1 MTKKNSLL
9 FRAACLAAALLT
21 ALSGT
26 AAAGNPFKSSRGSC
40 DFIAGTTVIVTIF
53 VDDPYHRW
61 DFDRRADSESA
72 QRVLGRL
79 ETACKWLTKQV
90 KHYGATATFRRNWE
104 KEPMLCY
111 RFASAK
117 DMRDYANTYAEL
129 RDFITQTVP
138 LQTIKDRFGAD
149 NVLFMA
155 LYNQNRNDSARGES
169 FMLDFWEYA
178 YLEDA
183 YEIMWV
189 MDEDNGMTVSAAGLA
204 HEIMHC
210 FGAIDLYAASEYC
223 TQKYVNHLRSI
234 RSDDIMYA
242 IDYSDPD
249 HIGES
254 FSELDAYYLGLV
266 DSCGDQQKYGLHRSS
281 FSK

>member
-1 MTKKNSLL
+1 MKTRFVRFACFAMLL
-9 FRAACLAAALLT
+9 SVTALCFAPAAA
-21 ALSGT
+21 AS
-26 AAAGNPFKSSRGSC
+26 PFRSPRGSC
-40 DFIAGTTVIVTIF
+40 DFIGGATVIVTIF
-53 VDDPYHRW
+53 VDDPYNNW
-61 DFDRRADSESA
+61 DFSRSSDKTSYF
-72 QRVLGRL
+72 RVLSRL
-79 ETACKWLTKQV
+79 ETACSWLSGQV
-90 KHYGATATFRRNWE
+90 SRYG
-104 KEPMLCY
+104 
-111 RFASAK
+111 ASAK
-117 DMRDYANTYAEL
+117 IYWDWHNLKHMYYWFTSNKNMRDYENTYTEL
-129 RDFITQTVP
+129 QRFITGNIP
-138 LQTIKDRFGAD
+138 LETIRDYYNAD

-210 FGAIDLYAASEYC
+210 FGAVDLYAASEYC

-234 RSDDIMYA
+234 RSDDIMYS

-281 FSK
+281 FSR